1 MKQIQVRKVPYGET
15 FSVFGDKFV
24 ALDYINGKV
33 LAIRKEIWKNAPFD
47 TGGVNDLRT
56 ASITGHLVQYFEDLC
71 KNGASEDTI
80 AMNTMD
86 LKATDGS
93 REYGTFDMR
102 AGLLTLEQYGK
113 YQHIIPDVD
122 DWWWL
127 ATPWRTPAQKGG
139 SSTSA
144 WLCNSNGSANGGRCS
159 GTYGIR
165 PALLFTSSLLV
176 SYLDEDEEAGTGGMT
191 EEEIYAAYLEYLETW
206 VSATDTTG
214 NVGASPE
221 SWEAWLA
228 RFIKEG
234 HLDESTDAGDED

>member
-47 TGGVNDLRT
+47 TSGVNDLRT

-113 YQHIIPDVD
+113 YQDIIPLAD
-122 DWWWL
+122 DWWCL
-127 ATPWRTPAQKGG
+127 ATPWRTPNPGG
-139 SSTSA
+139 LRSP
-144 WLCNSNGSANGGRCS
+144 
-159 GTYGIR
+159 GTDR
-165 PALLFTSSLLV
+165 KSV
-176 SYLDEDEEAGTGGMT
+176 
-191 EEEIYAAYLEYLETW
+191 
-206 VSATDTTG
+206 V
-214 NVGASPE
+214 
-221 SWEAWLA
+221 
-228 RFIKEG
+228 
-234 HLDESTDAGDED
+234 

>member
-47 TGGVNDLRT
+47 TSGVNDLRT

-113 YQHIIPDVD
+113 YQDIIPLAD
-122 DWWWL
+122 DWWCL
-127 ATPWRTPAQKGG
+127 ATPWRTPNPGG
-139 SSTSA
+139 LRSPCTNNTSHVWGVFSGGGYVFNGATSA
-144 WLCNSNGSANGGRCS
+144 
-159 GTYGIR
+159 YGIR
-165 PALLFTSSLLV
+165 PALYFTFDLLV
-176 SYLDEDEEAGTGGMT
+176 SIEDEGEEDAAADETALYREYRAYVKDWLEGNADTGK
-191 EEEIYAAYLEYLETW
+191 
-206 VSATDTTG
+206 
-214 NVGASPE
+214 SPM
-221 SWEAWLA
+221 SY
-228 RFIKEG
+228 
-234 HLDESTDAGDED
+234 EDWKAD

>member
-33 LAIRKEIWKNAPFD
+33 LAIRKEIWENAPFD
-47 TGGVNDLRT
+47 TSGVNDLRT

-113 YQHIIPDVD
+113 YQDIIPLAD
-122 DWWWL
+122 DWWCL
-127 ATPWRTPAQKGG
+127 ATPWRTPNPGG
-139 SSTSA
+139 LRSPDTNNTNGV
-144 WLCNSNGSANGGRCS
+144 WLVYSNGDYGYYGATS
-159 GTYGIR
+159 TYGVR
-165 PALLFTSSLLV
+165 PALYFASDLLV
-176 SYLDEDEEAGTGGMT
+176 SIEDEGEEDAAANETALYREYRAYVKDWLEGNADTGK
-191 EEEIYAAYLEYLETW
+191 
-206 VSATDTTG
+206 
-214 NVGASPE
+214 SPL
-221 SWEAWLA
+221 SY
-228 RFIKEG
+228 
-234 HLDESTDAGDED
+234 EDWKAD

>member
-93 REYGTFDMR
+93 REYGTFGMR

-113 YQHIIPDVD
+113 YQDIIPLAD
-122 DWWWL
+122 DWWCL
-127 ATPWRTPAQKGG
+127 ATPWRTPNPRGLRSPNTLDAVSVWGVY
-139 SSTSA
+139 
-144 WLCNSNGSANGGRCS
+144 SNGVYYYYDATS
-159 GTYGIR
+159 TYGIR
-165 PALLFTSSLLV
+165 PALYFTPSLLV
-176 SYLDEDEEAGTGGMT
+176 SIADDDSEPAPSKEDLYRDYREYVKNWLGDDDDTDLGESPLTFEE
-191 EEEIYAAYLEYLETW
+191 W
-206 VSATDTTG
+206 Q
-214 NVGASPE
+214 E
-221 SWEAWLA
+221 SRE
-228 RFIKEG
+228 
-234 HLDESTDAGDED
+234 DDADGE

>member
-47 TGGVNDLRT
+47 TSGVNDLRT

-93 REYGTFDMR
+93 REYGTFGMR

-113 YQHIIPDVD
+113 YQDIIPLAD
-122 DWWWL
+122 DWWCL
-127 ATPWRTPAQKGG
+127 ATPWRTPNPGWLRSPHANVTNFVWLVG
-139 SSTSA
+139 SVGDCVGYDA
-144 WLCNSNGSANGGRCS
+144 A

-165 PALLFTSSLLV
+165 PALYFTSDLLV
-176 SYLDEDEEAGTGGMT
+176 SIEDEGEEDAAADETALYREYRAYVKDWLEGNADTGK
-191 EEEIYAAYLEYLETW
+191 
-206 VSATDTTG
+206 
-214 NVGASPE
+214 SPL
-221 SWEAWLA
+221 SY
-228 RFIKEG
+228 
-234 HLDESTDAGDED
+234 EDWKAD

>member
-113 YQHIIPDVD
+113 YQDIIPLAD
-122 DWWWL
+122 DWWCL
-127 ATPWRTPAQKGG
+127 ATPWRTPNPGG
-139 SSTSA
+139 LRSPCTYDSGYVWGVYSSGD
-144 WLCNSNGSANGGRCS
+144 CGYGGAA
-159 GTYGIR
+159 GAYGIR
-165 PALLFTSSLLV
+165 PALYFASDLLV
-176 SYLDEDEEAGTGGMT
+176 SIEDEG
-191 EEEIYAAYLEYLETW
+191 EEDATDGETALYQEYREYIKEWSGLET
-206 VSATDTTG
+206 VMG
-214 NVGASPE
+214 ESP
-221 SWEAWLA
+221 LT
-228 RFIKEG
+228 F
-234 HLDESTDAGDED
+234 EDWKNDRED

>member
-47 TGGVNDLRT
+47 TSGVNDLRT

-113 YQHIIPDVD
+113 YQDIIPLAD
-122 DWWWL
+122 DWWCL
-127 ATPWRTPAQKGG
+127 ATPWRTPNPGG
-139 SSTSA
+139 LRSPNTSNTDGV
-144 WLCNSNGSANGGRCS
+144 WHVDSNGGCNYYDAANS
-159 GTYGIR
+159 YGIR
-165 PALLFTSSLLV
+165 PALYFASDLLV
-176 SYLDEDEEAGTGGMT
+176 SIEDER
-191 EEEIYAAYLEYLETW
+191 EEDATDGETALYQEYREYIKEWSGLET
-206 VSATDTTG
+206 VMG
-214 NVGASPE
+214 ESP
-221 SWEAWLA
+221 LT
-228 RFIKEG
+228 F
-234 HLDESTDAGDED
+234 EDWKNDRED

>member
-47 TGGVNDLRT
+47 TSGVNDLRT

-113 YQHIIPDVD
+113 YQDIIPLAD
-122 DWWWL
+122 DWWCL
-127 ATPWRTPAQKGG
+127 ATPWRTPNPGG
-139 SSTSA
+139 LRSPNTNYTNGVWGVLSGGQ
-144 WLCNSNGSANGGRCS
+144 CSNRDANFTCGV
-159 GTYGIR
+159 R
-165 PALLFTSSLLV
+165 PALYFASDLLV
-176 SYLDEDEEAGTGGMT
+176 SIEDEG
-191 EEEIYAAYLEYLETW
+191 EEDATDGETALYQEYREYIKEWSGLET
-206 VSATDTTG
+206 VMG
-214 NVGASPE
+214 ESP
-221 SWEAWLA
+221 LT
-228 RFIKEG
+228 F
-234 HLDESTDAGDED
+234 EDWKNDRED

>member
-47 TGGVNDLRT
+47 TSGVNDLRT

-113 YQHIIPDVD
+113 YQDIIPLAD
-122 DWWWL
+122 DWWCL
-127 ATPWRTPAQKGG
+127 ATPWRTPNPGG
-139 SSTSA
+139 LRSPGT
-144 WLCNSNGSANGGRCS
+144 GGTGRVWGVFS
-159 GTYGIR
+159 GGGGGGGAADAYGIR
-165 PALLFTSSLLV
+165 PALYFASDLLV
-176 SYLDEDEEAGTGGMT
+176 SIEDEG
-191 EEEIYAAYLEYLETW
+191 EEDATDGETALYQEYREYIKEWSGLET
-206 VSATDTTG
+206 VMG
-214 NVGASPE
+214 ESP
-221 SWEAWLA
+221 LT
-228 RFIKEG
+228 F
-234 HLDESTDAGDED
+234 EDWKNDRED

>member
-71 KNGASEDTI
+71 KNGASDETVP
-80 AMNTMD
+80 MNTID

-93 REYGTFDMR
+93 REYGTCGMR

-113 YQHIIPDVD
+113 YQDIIPLAD
-122 DWWWL
+122 DWWCL
-127 ATPWRTPAQKGG
+127 ATPWRTPNPGG
-139 SSTSA
+139 LRSPRTNRTNLV
-144 WLCNSNGSANGGRCS
+144 WDVNSNGGYGFGDATSTC
-159 GTYGIR
+159 GIR
-165 PALLFTSSLLV
+165 PALYFASDLLV
-176 SYLDEDEEAGTGGMT
+176 SIEDEG
-191 EEEIYAAYLEYLETW
+191 EEDATDGETALYQEYREYIKEWSGLET
-206 VSATDTTG
+206 VMG
-214 NVGASPE
+214 ESP
-221 SWEAWLA
+221 LT
-228 RFIKEG
+228 F
-234 HLDESTDAGDED
+234 EDWKNDRED

>member
-47 TGGVNDLRT
+47 TSGVNDLRT

-113 YQHIIPDVD
+113 YQDIIPLAD
-122 DWWWL
+122 DWWCL
-127 ATPWRTPAQKGG
+127 ATPWRTPNPGG
-139 SSTSA
+139 LRSPNTNYTNYVWLVSSDGQYF
-144 WLCNSNGSANGGRCS
+144 NYYANR
-159 GTYGIR
+159 TYGVC
-165 PALLFTSSLLV
+165 PALYFASDLLV
-176 SYLDEDEEAGTGGMT
+176 SIEDEG
-191 EEEIYAAYLEYLETW
+191 EEDATDGETALYQEYREYIKEWSGLET
-206 VSATDTTG
+206 VMGELPLT
-214 NVGASPE
+214 
-221 SWEAWLA
+221 
-228 RFIKEG
+228 F
-234 HLDESTDAGDED
+234 EDWKNDRED

>member
-47 TGGVNDLRT
+47 TSGVNDLRT

-113 YQHIIPDVD
+113 YQDIIPLAD
-122 DWWWL
+122 DWWCL
-127 ATPWRTPAQKGG
+127 ATPWRTPNPRVAP
-139 SSTSA
+139 
-144 WLCNSNGSANGGRCS
+144 LPGRPQHRLRVV
-159 GTYGIR
+159 R
-165 PALLFTSSLLV
+165 PFRWRLQLQRCHPHL
-176 SYLDEDEEAGTGGMT
+176 
-191 EEEIYAAYLEYLETW
+191 W
-206 VSATDTTG
+206 R
-214 NVGASPE
+214 PP
-221 SWEAWLA
+221 
-228 RFIKEG
+228 RFVL
-234 HLDESTDAGDED
+234 HL

>member
-71 KNGASEDTI
+71 KNGASDETVP
-80 AMNTMD
+80 MNTID

-93 REYGTFDMR
+93 REYGTFGMR

-113 YQHIIPDVD
+113 YQDIIPLAD
-122 DWWWL
+122 DWWCL
-127 ATPWRTPAQKGG
+127 ATPWRTPNPGWLRSPRT
-139 SSTSA
+139 SSTNRVWSVSSYGVYDYYDA
-144 WLCNSNGSANGGRCS
+144 T

-165 PALLFTSSLLV
+165 PALYFTSDLLV
-176 SYLDEDEEAGTGGMT
+176 SIEDEGEEDAAADETALYREYRAYVKDWLEGNADTGK
-191 EEEIYAAYLEYLETW
+191 
-206 VSATDTTG
+206 
-214 NVGASPE
+214 SPL
-221 SWEAWLA
+221 SY
-228 RFIKEG
+228 
-234 HLDESTDAGDED
+234 EDWKAD

>member
-71 KNGASEDTI
+71 KNGASEDTV
-80 AMNTMD
+80 AMNVMD

-93 REYGTFDMR
+93 REYGTFGMR

-113 YQHIIPDVD
+113 YQDIIPLAD
-122 DWWWL
+122 DWWCL
-127 ATPWRTPAQKGG
+127 ATPWRTPNPWWLRSPSTNDTNLVWSVYSGG
-139 SSTSA
+139 RYSS
-144 WLCNSNGSANGGRCS
+144 NSANVTCGV
-159 GTYGIR
+159 R
-165 PALLFTSSLLV
+165 PALYFTSDLLV
-176 SYLDEDEEAGTGGMT
+176 SIEDEG
-191 EEEIYAAYLEYLETW
+191 EEDPTDGETALYQEYREYIKEWSGLET
-206 VSATDTTG
+206 VMG
-214 NVGASPE
+214 ESP
-221 SWEAWLA
+221 LT
-228 RFIKEG
+228 F
-234 HLDESTDAGDED
+234 EDWKNDRED

>member
-47 TGGVNDLRT
+47 TSGVNDLRT

-113 YQHIIPDVD
+113 YQDIIPLAD
-122 DWWWL
+122 DWWCL
-127 ATPWRTPAQKGG
+127 ATPWRTPNPGWLRSPDTSNADYVWFVDSGG
-139 SSTSA
+139 DYNYYDATS
-144 WLCNSNGSANGGRCS
+144 
-159 GTYGIR
+159 TYGIR
-165 PALLFTSSLLV
+165 PALYFTSDLLV
-176 SYLDEDEEAGTGGMT
+176 SIEDEG
-191 EEEIYAAYLEYLETW
+191 EEDAAADETALYQEYREYIKEWSGLET
-206 VSATDTTG
+206 VMG
-214 NVGASPE
+214 ESP
-221 SWEAWLA
+221 LT
-228 RFIKEG
+228 F
-234 HLDESTDAGDED
+234 EDWKNDRED

>member
-47 TGGVNDLRT
+47 TSGVNDLRT

-113 YQHIIPDVD
+113 YQDIIPLAD
-122 DWWWL
+122 DWWCL
-127 ATPWRTPAQKGG
+127 ATPWRTPNPGG
-139 SSTSA
+139 LRLPYTDYSSFV
-144 WLCNSNGSANGGRCS
+144 WHVYSNGDCDYGDATNL
-159 GTYGIR
+159 YGIR
-165 PALLFTSSLLV
+165 PALYFASDLLV
-176 SYLDEDEEAGTGGMT
+176 SIEDEG
-191 EEEIYAAYLEYLETW
+191 EEDATDGETALYQEYQEYIKEWLGLET
-206 VSATDTTG
+206 VMG
-214 NVGASPE
+214 ESP
-221 SWEAWLA
+221 LT
-228 RFIKEG
+228 F
-234 HLDESTDAGDED
+234 EDWKNDRED

>member
-56 ASITGHLVQYFEDLC
+56 ASITGHLVQYFEGLC
-71 KNGASEDTI
+71 KQGASEDTI

-93 REYGTFDMR
+93 REYGTFGMR

-113 YQHIIPDVD
+113 YQDIIPLAD
-122 DWWWL
+122 DWWCL
-127 ATPWRTPAQKGG
+127 ATPWRTPNPGG
-139 SSTSA
+139 LRSPLADYTSLV
-144 WLCNSNGSANGGRCS
+144 WGVYSNGDYFGSDAAN
-159 GTYGIR
+159 TYGIR
-165 PALLFTSSLLV
+165 PALYFTSDLLV
-176 SYLDEDEEAGTGGMT
+176 SIEDEGEEDAAADETALYREYREYIKGWLDEDADTG
-191 EEEIYAAYLEYLETW
+191 E
-206 VSATDTTG
+206 
-214 NVGASPE
+214 SPLTFE
-221 SWEAWLA
+221 GW
-228 RFIKEG
+228 KEDRKDG
-234 HLDESTDAGDED
+234 